1 MTSPATYRCTACGRE
16 FGATSAYVRHGLSHL
31 IDPTG
36 RSPRVCFRGRME
48 PVAPVVIDT
57 ARDDRAG
64 VTLPTAIQPV
74 GGDQLVPGGA
84 GQGDG
89 EGDAGGCGH
98 KDNIATGGA
107 DGHVNRPMA
116 THAHV
121 SVSAKLYARLTS
133 AREARGESI
142 TSIVE
147 AALAELH
154 PVDAPAVPVSAEVYR
169 AVGNVARRD
178 GRPMAE
184 VLDAAINKLLD
195 DAARWCEAPGRS
207 KRAPRTPRVDHAYR
221 GAR

>member
-1 MTSPATYRCTACGRE
+1 MN
-16 FGATSAYVRHGLSHL
+16 
-31 IDPTG
+31 
-36 RSPRVCFRGRME
+36 RS
-48 PVAPVVIDT
+48 
-57 ARDDRAG
+57 
-64 VTLPTAIQPV
+64 
-74 GGDQLVPGGA
+74 
-84 GQGDG
+84 
-89 EGDAGGCGH
+89 
-98 KDNIATGGA
+98 
-107 DGHVNRPMA
+107 

-121 SVSAKLYARLTS
+121 SVSAKLYARLTA
-133 AREARGESI
+133 ARAARGVSI

>member
-1 MTSPATYRCTACGRE
+1 MNT
-16 FGATSAYVRHGLSHL
+16 
-31 IDPTG
+31 
-36 RSPRVCFRGRME
+36 
-48 PVAPVVIDT
+48 
-57 ARDDRAG
+57 
-64 VTLPTAIQPV
+64 
-74 GGDQLVPGGA
+74 
-84 GQGDG
+84 
-89 EGDAGGCGH
+89 
-98 KDNIATGGA
+98 K
-107 DGHVNRPMA
+107 

-121 SVSAKLYARLTS
+121 SVSAAFHARLS
-133 AREARGESI
+133 AAAATRGVSLA
-142 TSIVE
+142 SIVE